1 MFHSDVTLGKNTQL
15 HINNLYHVQGANHVI
30 KSFYIPVDTFSLL
43 EHLDVVN
50 TVESVLT
57 ARVVPT
63 Q

>member
-15 HINNLYHVQGANHVI
+15 HINNLYHVQGAKHVI
-30 KSFYIPVDTFSLL
+30 KSFYIPVDTL

-50 TVESVLT
+50 TVASVLT